1 MEWRVDKSPVDYLE
15 AVADMEARADAIRA
29 GTADERVWLLE
40 HPPIYTAGTSAKAGD
55 LLTPDRFPVYETG
68 RGGQYTY
75 HGPGQR
81 IAYVQLD
88 LNKRGPDVR
97 GHVCRLENW
106 VIQTLS
112 DFGIKG
118 ERRDG
123 RIGVWVRRAGAIF
136 PVDDKIAAM
145 GVRVRRWVTLHG
157 MALNVRPDISHYAG
171 IVPCGVTDHGV
182 TTMKALGVDV
192 SLEEVDS
199 ALRRRFNGVFGAAE
213 GELMDADD

>member
-1 MEWRVDKSPVDYLE
+1 MDWQTDNSPVDYLS
-15 AVADMEARADAIRA
+15 AVADMDARADAIRA
-29 GTADERVWLLE
+29 GTAKERVWLLE
-40 HPPIYTAGTSAKAGD
+40 HPPIYTAGTSAQASD
-55 LLTPDRFPVYETG
+55 LLTPNRFPVHVTG

-81 IAYVQLD
+81 IVYVQLD

-97 GHVCRLENW
+97 GHVCRLEKW
-106 VIQTLS
+106 VMLTLAE
-112 DFGIKG
+112 FGIVG

-123 RIGVWVRRAGAIF
+123 RIGVWVKRANSIA

-157 MALNVRPDISHYAG
+157 LALNVDPDLSHYAG

-182 TTMKALGVDV
+182 TSMRALGVSASLSDV
-192 SLEEVDS
+192 DQV
-199 ALRRRFNGVFGAAE
+199 LRRTFESAFNI
-213 GELMDADD
+213 DRC

>member
-1 MEWRVDKSPVDYLE
+1 MEWRIDKDLVDYE
-15 AVADMEARADAIRA
+15 TAVADMEARADAIRA
-29 GTADERVWLLE
+29 GKADERVWLLE
-40 HPPIYTAGTSAKAGD
+40 HPPIYTAGTSAQAGD
-55 LLTPDRFPVYETG
+55 LLTPNRFPVHATG

-88 LNKRGPDVR
+88 LNRRGPDVR

-106 VIQTLS
+106 VIRTLA
-112 DFGIKG
+112 DFGIG
-118 ERRDG
+118 GGRRDG
-123 RIGVWVRRAGAIF
+123 RIGVWVKRKGALL

-157 MALNVRPDISHYAG
+157 TAINVRPDLSHYAG

-182 TTMKALGVDV
+182 TSMQALGVDV
-192 SLEEVDS
+192 SLEEIDS
-199 ALRRRFNGVFGAAE
+199 TLRRHFDAVFGGDAASC
-213 GELMDADD
+213 DR

>member
-1 MEWRVDKSPVDYLE
+1 MEWRVDNNFVDYE
-15 AVADMEARADAIRA
+15 SAVADMEARADAIRA

-40 HPPIYTAGTSAKAGD
+40 HPPIYTAGTSAQAGD
-55 LLTPDRFPVYETG
+55 LLTPNRFPVYATG

-106 VIQTLS
+106 VIRSLA
-112 DFGIKG
+112 DFGIG
-118 ERRDG
+118 GGRRDG
-123 RIGVWVRRAGAIF
+123 RIGVWVKRTGAIL

-157 MALNVRPDISHYAG
+157 AAINVRPDLSHYAG

-182 TTMKALGVDV
+182 TSMKALGVDV
-192 SLEEVDS
+192 GLEKIDS
-199 ALRRRFNGVFGAAE
+199 ALRRHFDAVFGGGAANC
-213 GELMDADD
+213 DR

>member
-1 MEWRVDKSPVDYLE
+1 MEWRVDNNFVDYE
-15 AVADMEARADAIRA
+15 SAVADMEARADAIRA

-40 HPPIYTAGTSAKAGD
+40 HPPIYTAGTSAQAGD
-55 LLTPDRFPVYETG
+55 LLTPNRFPVYATG

-106 VIQTLS
+106 VIRSLA
-112 DFGIKG
+112 DFGIEG
-118 ERRDG
+118 GRRDG
-123 RIGVWVRRAGAIF
+123 RIGVWVKRAGAIL

-157 MALNVRPDISHYAG
+157 TAINVRPDLTHYAG

-182 TTMKALGVDV
+182 TSMQALGVDV
-192 SLEEVDS
+192 SLEEADS
-199 ALRRRFNGVFGAAE
+199 ALRRHFDAVFGGGAANC
-213 GELMDADD
+213 DR

>member
-1 MEWRVDKSPVDYLE
+1 MEWRIDTAPVDYPA

-40 HPPIYTAGTSAKAGD
+40 HPPIYTAGTSARESD
-55 LLTPDRFPVYETG
+55 LLAPERFPVHATG

-88 LNKRGPDVR
+88 LNRRGPDVR
-97 GHVCRLENW
+97 GHVCRLEKW
-106 VIQTLS
+106 VSGTLAEF
-112 DFGIKG
+112 DIKG
-118 ERRDG
+118 FRRDG
-123 RIGVWVRRAGAIF
+123 RIGVWVPRAGSVF
-136 PVDDKIAAM
+136 PVDDKIAAI

-157 MALNVRPDISHYAG
+157 MALNVAPDLSHYAG

-182 TTMKALGVDV
+182 TSLRALGRAAE
-192 SLEEVDS
+192 LTEVD
-199 ALRRRFNGVFGAAE
+199 AVLRRGFAAAF
-213 GELMDADD
+213 DSP

>member
-1 MEWRVDKSPVDYLE
+1 MEWRVDNSPVDYLT

-29 GTADERVWLLE
+29 GQADERVWLLE
-40 HPPIYTAGTSAKAGD
+40 HEPIYTAGTSAQAGD
-55 LLTPDRFPVYETG
+55 LLTPNRFPVHVTG

-97 GHVCRLENW
+97 GHVCRLEKW
-106 VIQTLS
+106 VITTLARF
-112 DFGIKG
+112 DIAG

-123 RIGVWVRRAGAIF
+123 RIGVWVPRPRSIA
-136 PVDDKIAAM
+136 PVDDKIAAI

-157 MALNVRPDISHYAG
+157 MALNVRPDLSHYAG

-182 TTMKALGVDV
+182 TSIQALGVEAG
-192 SLEEVDS
+192 LAEVD
-199 ALRRRFNGVFGAAE
+199 AILRQTFDQAFNDGTA
-213 GELMDADD
+213 GEACER

>member
-1 MEWRVDKSPVDYLE
+1 MEWRVDNSPVDYLD
-15 AVADMEARADAIRA
+15 AVADMESRADAIRA

-40 HPPIYTAGTSAKAGD
+40 HPPIYTAGTSAKADD
-55 LLTPDRFPVYETG
+55 LLTPNRFPVYETG

-106 VIQTLS
+106 VIQTLA

-123 RIGVWVRRAGAIF
+123 RIGVWVRRAGAIL

-157 MALNVRPDISHYAG
+157 MALNVRPDLSHYAG

-182 TTMKALGVDV
+182 TTMQALGVDA
-192 SLEEVDS
+192 SLADVDS
-199 ALRRRFNGVFGAAE
+199 VLRRRFDDVFGAAE
-213 GELMDADD
+213 AACVR